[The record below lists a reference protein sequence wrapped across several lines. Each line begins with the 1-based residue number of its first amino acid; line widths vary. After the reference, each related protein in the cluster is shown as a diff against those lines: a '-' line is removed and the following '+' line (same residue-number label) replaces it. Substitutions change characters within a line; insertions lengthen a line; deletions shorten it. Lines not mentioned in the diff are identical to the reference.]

1 MNVGGWVLML
11 LSWAAILALFVFS
24 LTRTLREKDE
34 EPESEGQRPSADGDP
49 PQKSKT

>member
-24 LTRTLREKDE
+24 LTRTLREKDD
-34 EPESEGQRPSADGDP
+34 EPPPSASDLPPTSRTGDE
-49 PQKSKT
+49 T